1 MLYYL
6 EQFLA
11 KFFDCIDTIHLRLI
25 DYLIMNVKAKFST
38 DNLAVLLSLNNYQE
52 DLNELITFL
61 QYFLFIR
68 KKIFV
73 RGF

>member
-6 EQFLA
+6 EQFFE

-38 DNLAVLLSLNNYQE
+38 DNLAVPLSLNNYQE

-61 QYFLFIR
+61 QYF
-68 KKIFV
+68 
-73 RGF
+73 

>member
-1 MLYYL
+1 MLYYW
-6 EQFLA
+6 EQFFE
-11 KFFDCIDTIHLRLI
+11 KFFDCIDIIHLRLI

-61 QYFLFIR
+61 QYF
-68 KKIFV
+68 
-73 RGF
+73 